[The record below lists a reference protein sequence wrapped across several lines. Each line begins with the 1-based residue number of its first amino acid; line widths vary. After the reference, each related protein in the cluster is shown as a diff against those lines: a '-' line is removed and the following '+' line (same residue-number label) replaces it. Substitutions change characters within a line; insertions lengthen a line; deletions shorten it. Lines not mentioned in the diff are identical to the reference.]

1 MPAPIPQQISRIL
14 PKFQNVAQTNHY
26 LVKFGLPPGTVY
38 DANTL
43 KGHLRSKGVDTRFQL
58 DDVGLLCS
66 GASLPGSALATVNT
80 VGDYQGVVERFAHTR
95 NFTQISL
102 DFYVDNLYKS
112 LKFLEHWMEYISGA
126 SQPNLIDN
134 AYHYRMRYPED
145 YKSNET
151 KIVKFERN
159 YRQFLEYKF
168 IGLFP
173 MSLNSTRVSY
183 EGAQVLKA
191 TCNFSYD
198 RYIAGETTSFSF
210 DKGTALNNADY
221 NLQKSQFNTS
231 FGSLNKNVYQTS
243 TSGNTTATVSPTGQ
257 VNVQNNNASSAN
269 PLTGTEAM
277 NYLIDQGMDKS
288 VINGINDIEAGRNRD

>member
-38 DANTL
+38 DPNTL

-66 GASLPGSALATVNT
+66 SASLPGSALATVNT

-102 DFYVDNLYKS
+102 DFYVDNEYKS

-168 IGLFP
+168 FLILSFAPKFKKAIEYFFLPISCFSIFNSDVNSLITSLSSDFADNINIGIFCRALLSRIIEHISNPFT
-173 MSLNSTRVSY
+173 SGSIISRINKS
-183 EGAQVLKA
+183 G
-191 TCNFSYD
+191 
-198 RYIAGETTSFSF
+198 GETSINS
-210 DKGTALNNADY
+210 NNSLAFE
-221 NLQKSQFNTS
+221 NVNT
-231 FGSLNKNVYQTS
+231 L
-243 TSGNTTATVSPTGQ
+243 
-257 VNVQNNNASSAN
+257 
-269 PLTGTEAM
+269 
-277 NYLIDQGMDKS
+277 
-288 VINGINDIEAGRNRD
+288 

>member
-26 LVKFGLPPGTVY
+26 QVHFAMPSHGT
-38 DANTL
+38 L
-43 KGHLRSKGVDTRFQL
+43 RSFLRSKGVDSRFQL

-66 GASLPGSALATVNT
+66 SASLPGSAFATINT

-102 DFYVDNLYKS
+102 EFYVDNLYKS

-126 SQPNLIDN
+126 SQPNLTDN

-151 KIVKFERN
+151 RVVKFERN

-210 DKGTALNNADY
+210 DKGTALNNADF
-221 NLQKSQFNTS
+221 NIQKSQFKTS
-231 FGSLNKNVYQTS
+231 FGSLNKNFERSKKDDRENFLYH
-243 TSGNTTATVSPTGQ
+243 
-257 VNVQNNNASSAN
+257 
-269 PLTGTEAM
+269 L
-277 NYLIDQGMDKS
+277 KS
-288 VINGINDIEAGRNRD
+288 VNGKLFWCVVKVV

>member
-26 LVKFGLPPGTVY
+26 QVHFGMPS
-38 DANTL
+38 
-43 KGHLRSKGVDTRFQL
+43 KGSLGSFLRAKGVDVRFQL

-66 GASLPGSALATVNT
+66 AASLPGSALATVNT

-102 DFYVDNLYKS
+102 DFYVDNEYKS

-126 SQPNLIDN
+126 SQPNQTEDS
-134 AYHYRMRYPED
+134 YYFRMRYPES

-151 KIVKFERN
+151 KIIKFERN
-159 YRQFLEYKF
+159 YRQFIEYKF
-168 IGLFP
+168 RGLFP
-173 MSLNSTRVSY
+173 ISLNSIRVSY

-198 RYIAGETTSFSF
+198 RYIAGETTSYAM
-210 DKGTALNNADY
+210 DKGIAFNEVNAYNQRHPSKYLNSTLFKASSTQDTIITS
-221 NLQKSQFNTS
+221 NLTQSR
-231 FGSLNKNVYQTS
+231 
-243 TSGNTTATVSPTGQ
+243 TTAHRKE
-257 VNVQNNNASSAN
+257 SSAN
-269 PLTGTEAM
+269 PLTGTEARD
-277 NYLIDQGMDKS
+277 YLLNQGMS
-288 VINGINDIEAGRNRD
+288 QTILEGLNDIEAGRNRN

>member
-14 PKFQNVAQTNHY
+14 PKFQNVAQSNHY
-26 LVKFGLPPGTVY
+26 LVKFGLPKGSSFDP
-38 DANTL
+38 NTL
-43 KGHLRSKGVDTRFQL
+43 VGHLRSKGVDTRFQL

-66 GASLPGSALATVNT
+66 SASLPGSAFATINT

-95 NFTQISL
+95 NYTQISL
-102 DFYVDNLYKS
+102 EFYVDNLYKS

-134 AYHYRMRYPED
+134 AYHYRMRYPEE

-198 RYIAGETTSFSF
+198 RYIAGESTSFSF
-210 DKGTALNNADY
+210 DKGTALNNADF
-221 NLQKSQFNTS
+221 NKQKSQFTTS
-231 FGSLNKNVYQTS
+231 FGKYSKNLFPNS
-243 TSGNTTATVSPTGQ
+243 NT
-257 VNVQNNNASSAN
+257 NNNTAVTDARGQTNIASDAN
-269 PLTGTEAM
+269 PIVGAQA
-277 NYLIDQGMDKS
+277 YLESQGLSKEI
-288 VINGINDIEAGRNRD
+288 INGINDIEAGRNRD

>member
-26 LVKFGLPPGTVY
+26 QVHFAMPS
-38 DANTL
+38 
-43 KGHLRSKGVDTRFQL
+43 KGSLASFLRAKGVDVRFQL
-58 DDVGLLCS
+58 EDVGLLCF

-102 DFYVDNLYKS
+102 DFYVDNEYKS

-126 SQPNLIDN
+126 SQPNQTEDS
-134 AYHYRMRYPED
+134 YYFRMRYPES

-151 KIVKFERN
+151 KIIKFERN
-159 YRQFLEYKF
+159 YRQFIEYKF
-168 IGLFP
+168 RGLFP
-173 MSLNSTRVSY
+173 ISLNSIRVSY

-198 RYIAGETTSFSF
+198 RYIAGETTSYAM
-210 DKGTALNNADY
+210 DKGIAFNEVNAYNQRHPSKYLNSTLFKASSTQDNIIMS
-221 NLQKSQFNTS
+221 NLTQSR
-231 FGSLNKNVYQTS
+231 
-243 TSGNTTATVSPTGQ
+243 TTAHRKE
-257 VNVQNNNASSAN
+257 SSAN
-269 PLTGTEAM
+269 PLTGTEARD
-277 NYLIDQGMDKS
+277 YLLNQGMS
-288 VINGINDIEAGRNRD
+288 QTILEGLNDIEAGRNRN